1 MGTRRLTFQWQGLL
15 DLDLGSLVIAG
26 WRKHAALT
34 AAAERTLASPGTA
47 EVVELAT
54 HRINS
59 VHRPAIDLLV
69 NDVHVAT
76 IHLELR
82 ITFTVH
88 ALVVTVRYGRVA
100 SLHSGVC
107 DITGTLTAEGFQP
120 ATRRVHLELPL
131 LIRWPLHIHPGP
143 DTPMAG
149 GERRQSERSLSL
161 WPRTLTNHRVRR
173 QRRLQ
178 QARRGPPA
186 D

>member
-1 MGTRRLTFQWQGLL
+1 
-15 DLDLGSLVIAG
+15 
-26 WRKHAALT
+26 
-34 AAAERTLASPGTA
+34 
-47 EVVELAT
+47 VELAT
-54 HRINS
+54 HRVNS
-59 VHRPAIDLLV
+59 VHRPTVDLLV

-82 ITFTVH
+82 ITFTVQ

-100 SLHSGVC
+100 SFHAGAC
-107 DITGTLTAEGFQP
+107 DITATLTAEGFQL
-120 ATRRVHLELPL
+120 ATRRARVELPL
-131 LIRWPLHIHPGP
+131 LIRWPLRIHPGP

-149 GERRQSERSLSL
+149 GGRRPSARSLSL

-178 QARRGPPA
+178 TARRGPPA